1 MKRLL
6 LIAIVVL
13 FLVSVPAATLI
24 LLYHLPL
31 DTRNPSPEQPIAFS
45 HRLHAGEYGIDCRYC
60 HRGVEISPVAGIPP
74 LATCQ
79 SCHLHIAKDSP
90 EVVKL
95 LEHME
100 RKAPVEW
107 VRVYKLPEHV
117 YFPHSAHIQAGIDC
131 LKCHD
136 NVAAM
141 DRIKRSVNL
150 KMGWCLGCHR
160 DYEASIDCWT
170 CHI

>member
-13 FLVSVPAATLI
+13 LVSVPAATLY
-24 LLYHLPL
+24 LLYNLPI
-31 DTRNPSPEQPIAFS
+31 DTRDPSTEQPIAFS

-60 HRGVEISPVAGIPP
+60 HRGVDISPVAGVPP
-74 LATCQ
+74 MATCQ
-79 SCHLHIAKDSP
+79 SCHLYIAKERP
-90 EVVKL
+90 EIIKL
-95 LEHME
+95 LGYLE
-100 RKAPVEW
+100 RNDPVEW
-107 VRVYKLPEHV
+107 VRVYNLPEHV
-117 YFPHSAHIQAGIDC
+117 YFPHMMHILAGLDC
-131 LKCHD
+131 SKCHD

-141 DRIKRSVNL
+141 DRIKRSVSM